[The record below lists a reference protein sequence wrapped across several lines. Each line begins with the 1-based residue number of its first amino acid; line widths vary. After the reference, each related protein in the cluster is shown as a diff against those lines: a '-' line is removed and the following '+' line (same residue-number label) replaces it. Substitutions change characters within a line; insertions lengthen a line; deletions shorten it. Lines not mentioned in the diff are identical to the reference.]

1 MNRNP
6 SISIHSIQIVK
17 IVDVKYD
24 VDDYV
29 LNLSNNIL
37 AGMGADYDGDVLN
50 LIALFAR
57 SQYEDFKAL
66 DPTYQLISNNDG
78 NFNRTFSINKDNSLA
93 VYLLNENRSGAPL
106 EVLP

>member
-1 MNRNP
+1 MERRMRWKSHVRCGRGEN
-6 SISIHSIQIVK
+6 QTLV
-17 IVDVKYD
+17 VG
-24 VDDYV
+24 DY
-29 LNLSNNIL
+29 LFAL
-37 AGMGADYDGDVLN
+37 LN

-93 VYLLNENRSGAPL
+93 VYLLNENRSGEPL